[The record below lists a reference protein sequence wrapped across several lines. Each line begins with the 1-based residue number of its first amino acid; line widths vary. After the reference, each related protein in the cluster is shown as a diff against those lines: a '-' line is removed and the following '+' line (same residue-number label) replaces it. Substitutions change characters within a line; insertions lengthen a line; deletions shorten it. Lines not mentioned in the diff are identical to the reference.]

1 MTLQEIEAAL
11 KAGEITWCSAGNPW
25 MVRRNGVTKTWK
37 TRPDEYKIPVKVGF
51 RNYAYITP
59 ETEFVG
65 KMVIRF

>member
-11 KAGEITWCSAGNPW
+11 KAGEITWRSAGNPW
-25 MVRRNGVTKTWK
+25 RVRRNGATKLWK
-37 TRPDEYKIPVKVGF
+37 TRPVDYKIPVKVGYRSF
-51 RNYAYITP
+51 AYITP